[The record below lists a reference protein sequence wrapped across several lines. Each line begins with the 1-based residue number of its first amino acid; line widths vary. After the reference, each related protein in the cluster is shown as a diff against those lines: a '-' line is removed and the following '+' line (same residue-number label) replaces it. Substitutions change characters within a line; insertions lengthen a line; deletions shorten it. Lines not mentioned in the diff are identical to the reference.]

1 MRPGNWLT
9 VLFSGFALA
18 SFCSV
23 GLPGQSHKHAQLDS
37 SDNSRGLHAT
47 LNAEHGWYGDDHLE
61 TLTFRLMN
69 DSDKTL
75 DSATGSWVLVIDD
88 KQAPD
93 PGGQLWMGGKPT
105 GGYDTVRPGTTYQFG
120 KALPLRQYFPEA
132 RDYKVYWKAAGFRSN
147 VVVVRGQASP

>member
-1 MRPGNWLT
+1 MRLGNRPT
-9 VLFSGFALA
+9 VLCSGFALA
-18 SFCSV
+18 FCCCV
-23 GLPGQSHKHAQLDS
+23 EQQGQSQKRAQLAS

-61 TLTFRLMN
+61 TLKFRLMN

-105 GGYDTVRPGTTYQFG
+105 GGYDTVRPGTTFQFG

-147 VVVVRGQASP
+147 VVVIRGQASP